1 MAKKKA
7 KDPIGGA
14 INKEFK
20 KLGDTITKPI
30 KNEFTKLGDTIA
42 KPFKQIIGYFKCGIN
57 KIKNIPN
64 CAPFYAI
71 DIVFG
76 VWFLFWGLLASVI
89 PGLKDLGKMISKG
102 INYLDS
108 YVNKYAEFHIN
119 RYPKN
124 IMNKCY
130 KCPK

>member
-7 KDPIGGA
+7 KDPIGEA

-30 KNEFTKLGDTIA
+30 KTEFTKLGDAIA
-42 KPFKQIIGYFKCGIN
+42 KPFKQIIGYFKCGID

-64 CAPFYAI
+64 CAPFYSI

-76 VWFLFWGLLASVI
+76 VWFLFWGMLATVI
-89 PGLKDLGKMISKG
+89 PGLKDVGKMVSKG

-108 YVNKYAEFHIN
+108 NIKKNAGFHIN
-119 RYPKN
+119 RYSKN